1 MQTAVK
7 EQWHSLS
14 LPPRVAAPKP
24 PPLHEEA
31 ETGVEV
37 GVQQAGWREAFHKRL
52 TKQILLR
59 QTRYD
64 RSTIQHLLQG
74 RSNVFFR
81 VFCHVLWFAFLTQGI
96 IKAKNCKLLWKRWCL
111 CTARVHRATNRQHW
125 QTGVSHVQITSKFQ
139 PLWWDHLN
147 SFLQE
152 IRWTWLLL
160 SAWRTAPGTRRSS
173 WWTMLLI
180 FAKSLPGCMCSLKV
194 FLKYWKNGW
203 SQILFLL

>member
-52 TKQILLR
+52 TKQILPR

-81 VFCHVLWFAFLTQGI
+81 VFCHVLSFAFLTQGI
-96 IKAKNCKLLWKRWCL
+96 IKAKNCKFLWKRWCL
-111 CTARVHRATNRQHW
+111 CTARVHRATNRQYW
-125 QTGVSHVQITSKFQ
+125 QTGVSHVQKHIQIPAPLIRPPQRLPAGNPTNLTAAFSFEDSSK
-139 PLWWDHLN
+139 HT
-147 SFLQE
+147 QE
-152 IRWTWLLL
+152 FMVDYAAYICKK
-160 SAWRTAPGTRRSS
+160 SS
-173 WWTMLLI
+173 WLHVFT
-180 FAKSLPGCMCSLKV
+180 KSLP
-194 FLKYWKNGW
+194 
-203 SQILFLL
+203 